1 VILVSVDRKSIFV
14 VLVRGQLNGIEF
26 DRDKDLDLTVM
37 TSIIL
42 NA

>member
-1 VILVSVDRKSIFV
+1 M
-14 VLVRGQLNGIEF
+14 LVRGQLNGIEF
-26 DRDKDLDLTVM
+26 DRDKELDLTVM